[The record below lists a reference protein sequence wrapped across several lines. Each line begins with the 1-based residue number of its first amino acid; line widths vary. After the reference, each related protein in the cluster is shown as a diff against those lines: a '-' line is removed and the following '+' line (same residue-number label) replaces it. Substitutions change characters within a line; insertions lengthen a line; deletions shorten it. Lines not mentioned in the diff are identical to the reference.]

1 MVGMKATNASALFH
15 QTADTLPILNLIKH
29 PCS

>member
-1 MVGMKATNASALFH
+1 MVGIETANASALFH

-29 PCS
+29 PRS